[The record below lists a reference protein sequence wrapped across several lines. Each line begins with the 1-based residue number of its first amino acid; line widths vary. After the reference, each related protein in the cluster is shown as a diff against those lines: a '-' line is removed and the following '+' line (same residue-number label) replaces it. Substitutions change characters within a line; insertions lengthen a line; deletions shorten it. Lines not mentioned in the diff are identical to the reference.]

1 MSKMNNYE
9 KYAGMTVNERL
20 YESGLLKEFDQAR
33 KAKDRDKMIQLL
45 ILTELTSKQA
55 KETVDSILE

>member
-1 MSKMNNYE
+1 MVEVNNYE

-20 YESGLLKEFDQAR
+20 QAFDLLEEFDQAR
-33 KAKDRDKMIQLL
+33 EAKDGKKMIQLL
-45 ILTELTSKQA
+45 ILTELTPKQA